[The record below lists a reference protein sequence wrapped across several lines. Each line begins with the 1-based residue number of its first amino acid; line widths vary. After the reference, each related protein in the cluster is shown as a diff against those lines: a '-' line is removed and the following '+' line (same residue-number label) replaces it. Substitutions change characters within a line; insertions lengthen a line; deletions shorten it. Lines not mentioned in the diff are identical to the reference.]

1 MKKHQIDIPKVFMN
15 FILIM
20 TFSALI
26 IGCAFSNLAT
36 VSATGVTIY
45 TNDTTP
51 ISSHILTV
59 AHPSTSVGNSA
70 GGIAFTA
77 TNTGYVSSINV
88 YLHRYSTIDSTL
100 QCVIEN
106 ITGSIDDETG
116 EPAYN
121 DILAVST
128 DTIDSDDLTTSA
140 AQYTFH
146 FAQTLQL
153 VAGENY
159 TVSVWMVSYRSGDGN
174 VRVGADFYDSATN
187 NGFYYH
193 NSLYTTTSVAAIVSI
208 YGDTSPAASPTP
220 TPTADPSATAAPP
233 VELTNIWATVGSLIQ
248 LIVPL
253 MVVVLPAFF
262 GYKFAGAWGFLAGI
276 NIGAILA
283 YVILGATVFPLWGI
297 VVILILDALLL
308 FGKVGFHS

>member
-1 MKKHQIDIPKVFMN
+1 MN
-15 FILIM
+15 FTIIM
-20 TFSALI
+20 AFSALI
-26 IGCAFSNLAT
+26 LGAAFSNIPLS
-36 VSATGVTIY
+36 SATSTVIY
-45 TNDTTP
+45 SNDDTP
-51 ISSHILTV
+51 VSSFILTV
-59 AHPSTSVGNSA
+59 SHPSTSVGNSA

-77 TNTGYVSSINV
+77 TNTGYVTSINV
-88 YLHRYSTIDSTL
+88 WLHRYSIIDSTL

-106 ITGSIDDETG
+106 MTGDIDSETG

-128 DTIDSDDLTTSA
+128 DTIDSDDITTSA

-146 FAQTLQL
+146 FEQDLQL
-153 VAGENY
+153 EAGKNY
-159 TVSVWMVSYRSGDGN
+159 TVAVWMVSYVSGEGN
-174 VRVGADFYDSATN
+174 VRVGAIFTDSPTN

-193 NSLYTTTSVAAIVSI
+193 NSQYSTDSVAAAVTI
-208 YGDTSPAASPTP
+208 YGNTDPAASPTP
-220 TPTADPSATAAPP
+220 TPTADPAATATPNPAFTSTWNT
-233 VELTNIWATVGSLIQ
+233 LASLIN
-248 LIVPL
+248 LLVPL
-253 MVVVLPAFF
+253 LCVVLPAFF

-283 YVILGATVFPLWGI
+283 YVILGPTIFPLWGI